1 MDDSEKKSRD
11 AIAEQAAERFVAN
24 DDGPLGERDSA
35 ALLAWLKASPA
46 HIEALLGVST
56 IARELP
62 ELRGDPEYSVEA
74 LAERARGED
83 ETTVQP
89 LWPRPIVVGGAN
101 DSTPRWRM
109 AALAM
114 GIVTTLCVG
123 LFLMWNL
130 KSAGPESPFGGGTT
144 ALHFETRH
152 GEQRTWRLSDST
164 VLHLNTDSAV
174 TIRYGKTERLVML
187 TSGQANFEVAHEP
200 DRAFRVFAGAAEVIA
215 IGTKFDV
222 RLKDDATVVTMIEG
236 RIAVG
241 PSSMSGERS
250 ATSGEEQ
257 PARFIE
263 LGPDQQIRLVPGEWP
278 PEVLAVDAQRDTAWM
293 RRQIVFDHEPLKTVA
308 AEFNR
313 YAQKPIAIT
322 TPTLQNLQISG
333 TFATDDIEAFIAFL
347 RHLKGVRVEVTAT
360 QIRVSDD

>member
-1 MDDSEKKSRD
+1 MDESEQKSRD

-24 DDGPLGERDSA
+24 DDGPLGERDSV

-46 HIEALLGVST
+46 HIEELLGVSA
-56 IARELP
+56 IARDLP

-74 LAERARGED
+74 LAESARGEN

-89 LWPRPIVVGGAN
+89 LWSRPIVVGEH

-114 GIVTTLCVG
+114 GIIATLSVG

-130 KSAGPESPFGGGTT
+130 KSAGPESPFSDTT

-152 GEQRTWRLSDST
+152 GEQRTWRLADDT
-164 VLHLNTDSAV
+164 LLHLNTDSAITV
-174 TIRYGKTERLVML
+174 RYGKTERLVML
-187 TSGQANFEVAHEP
+187 TAGQANFEVAHEP
-200 DRAFRVFAGAAEVIA
+200 DRAFRVFAGAAEIIA

-222 RLKDDATVVTMIEG
+222 RLTGDATVVTMLEG

-241 PSSMSGERS
+241 PSSMSGEHS
-250 ATSGEEQ
+250 ATSGKEQ
-257 PARFIE
+257 PVRFVE
-263 LGPDQQIRLVPGEWP
+263 LGPDQQIKLVPGEWP
-278 PEVLAVDAQRDTAWM
+278 PEVIAVDAQQDTAWM

-313 YAQKPIAIT
+313 YAQKPIEIT
-322 TPTLQNLQISG
+322 TPALQNLQISG
-333 TFATDDIEAFIAFL
+333 TFATDDTDALIAFL
-347 RHLKGVRVEVTAT
+347 RRLKGVRVEVTTT
-360 QIRVSDD
+360 QIRVSGD

>member
-1 MDDSEKKSRD
+1 MDDNEQKSRD

-24 DDGPLGERDSA
+24 DDGPLNERDSA
-35 ALLAWLKASPA
+35 ALLAWVKASPA
-46 HIEALLGVST
+46 HVEALLGVSA
-56 IARELP
+56 IAHDLP
-62 ELRGDPEYSVEA
+62 ELRADPEYSVEA
-74 LAERARGED
+74 LTERARGEG
-83 ETTVQP
+83 ESTVQP
-89 LWPRPIVVGGAN
+89 LRSRPIVVGEN
-101 DSTPRWRM
+101 DFTPRWRM

-114 GIVTTLCVG
+114 GIIATVCVG

-130 KSAGPESPFGGGTT
+130 RSAGPESPLNGTT

-152 GEQRTWRLSDST
+152 GEQRTWRLADST

-187 TSGQANFEVAHEP
+187 TSGQADFEVAHEA

-222 RLKDDATVVTMIEG
+222 RLEDDATVVTMIEG

-241 PSSMSGERS
+241 PSSMSGGRGVN
-250 ATSGEEQ
+250 SGNEQ
-257 PARFIE
+257 PVRFVE
-263 LGPDQQIRLVPGEWP
+263 LGPDQQIKLVAGAWP
-278 PEVLAVDAQRDTAWM
+278 AEVIAVDAQRDTAWM

-322 TPTLQNLQISG
+322 TPALQNLQISG
-333 TFATDDIEAFIAFL
+333 TFATDDIDAFIAFL
-347 RHLKGVRVEVTAT
+347 RKLKGVQVEVTAT
-360 QIRVSDD
+360 QIRVSGD

>member
-1 MDDSEKKSRD
+1 MDDNEQKSRD

-46 HIEALLGVST
+46 HIEALLDVSA
-56 IARELP
+56 IVSDLP
-62 ELRGDPEYSVEA
+62 ALRDDPEYSVEA

-83 ETTVQP
+83 ESTVQP
-89 LWPRPIVVGGAN
+89 LRPRPIISGTKAP
-101 DSTPRWRM
+101 TPRWRV

-114 GIVTTLCVG
+114 GIFATLCVG

-130 KSAGPESPFGGGTT
+130 RSTGPASPFNGST
-144 ALHFETRH
+144 ALQFETKH
-152 GEQRTWRLSDST
+152 GEQRTWRLADNT
-164 VLHLNTDSAV
+164 MLHLNTDSAV
-174 TIRYGKTERLVML
+174 TIRYAKTERLAVL
-187 TSGQANFEVAHEP
+187 SSGQAYFEVAHEP

-222 RLKDDATVVTMIEG
+222 RLEDNATIVTMVEG

-241 PSSMSGERS
+241 PSSMLGERGVS
-250 ATSGEEQ
+250 SGKEQ
-257 PARFIE
+257 SARFVE
-263 LGPDQQIRLVPGEWP
+263 LGPDQQIKLVAGQWP
-278 PEVLAVDAQRDTAWM
+278 PEVMAEDSQRDTAWM

-313 YAQKPIAIT
+313 YTQKPIAIT
-322 TPTLQNLQISG
+322 TPALQNLQISG
-333 TFATDDIEAFIAFL
+333 AFATDDIEAFIAFL
-347 RHLKGVRVEVTAT
+347 RRLKGVQVEVTAT
-360 QIRVSDD
+360 QIRVSGD

>member
-1 MDDSEKKSRD
+1 M
-11 AIAEQAAERFVAN
+11 
-24 DDGPLGERDSA
+24 
-35 ALLAWLKASPA
+35 KASPA
-46 HIEALLGVST
+46 HIEALLGVSA
-56 IARELP
+56 IARDLP
-62 ELRGDPEYSVEA
+62 ELRADPEYSIEA
-74 LAERARGED
+74 LAEQARRE
-83 ETTVQP
+83 EESTVQP
-89 LWPRPIVVGGAN
+89 LWPRSIAVDED

-114 GIVTTLCVG
+114 GVIATLCVG

-130 KSAGPESPFGGGTT
+130 RSAGPESPFNGTT

-152 GEQRTWRLSDST
+152 GEQRTWRLADST

-187 TSGQANFEVAHEP
+187 TAGQANFEVAHEP

-222 RLKDDATVVTMIEG
+222 RLEDDATVVTMIEG

-241 PSSMSGERS
+241 PSSMSGGRDVNS
-250 ATSGEEQ
+250 NQLQ
-257 PARFIE
+257 PVRFVE
-263 LGPDQQIRLVPGEWP
+263 LGPGQQLKLVSGQWP
-278 PEVLAVDAQRDTAWM
+278 PEVIAVDSQRDTAWM

-313 YAQKPIAIT
+313 YAPKPIAIT
-322 TPTLQNLQISG
+322 TPALQSLQISG
-333 TFATDDIEAFIAFL
+333 TFATDDVDAFIAFL
-347 RHLKGVRVEVTAT
+347 RRLKGVQVEVTAT
-360 QIRVSDD
+360 QIRVSGD

>member
-1 MDDSEKKSRD
+1 MDENEQKSRD

-24 DDGPLGERDSA
+24 DDGALGEGDSA
-35 ALLAWLKASPA
+35 ALLAWLKASPT
-46 HIEALLGVST
+46 HIEALLGVSA
-56 IARELP
+56 IARDLP
-62 ELRGDPEYSVEA
+62 GLRGDPEYSVEA
-74 LAERARGED
+74 LIEGARRED

-89 LWPRPIVVGGAN
+89 LRPRTTVVDSAN

-114 GIVTTLCVG
+114 GVITTVCVG

-130 KSAGPESPFGGGTT
+130 KSAGPGSPFTDTT

-152 GEQRTWRLSDST
+152 GEQRTWRLADST

-174 TIRYGKTERLVML
+174 TVRYGKTERLVML

-222 RLKDDATVVTMIEG
+222 RLEDEATVVTMIQG

-250 ATSGEEQ
+250 ATSGKEQ
-257 PARFIE
+257 PVRFIE
-263 LGPDQQIRLVPGEWP
+263 LGPDQQIRLVPGAWP
-278 PEVLAVDAQRDTAWM
+278 PEVIAVDAQRDTAWM

-313 YAQKPIAIT
+313 YAQKPIEIT
-322 TPTLQNLQISG
+322 SPALQNLQISG
-333 TFATDDIEAFIAFL
+333 TFATDDIDALIAFL
-347 RHLKGVRVEVTAT
+347 RRLKGVRVDVTTT
-360 QIRVSDD
+360 QIRVSGD